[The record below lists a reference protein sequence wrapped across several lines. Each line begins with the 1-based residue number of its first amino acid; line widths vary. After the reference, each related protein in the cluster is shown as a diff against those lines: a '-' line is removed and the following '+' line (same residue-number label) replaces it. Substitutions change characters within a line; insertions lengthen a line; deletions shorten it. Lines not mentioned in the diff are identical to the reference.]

1 MVKINAELAELI
13 GAHIGDGS
21 MGFYQGHPVISFFGH
36 PVEDK
41 EYVISI
47 LKIYEKYFGIKAN
60 LRKWSGVIGFQ
71 FFSKDVFNFF
81 KSLNIP
87 VGPKYNAAIPL
98 IIINSNDR
106 ILASFIRGIFD
117 TDGTLYFERKNGK
130 YYPRIQLKIT
140 SKNVAMQIL
149 KILNNNFGVTTT
161 LYKRKEKTNWKVSY
175 FVETRGVKN
184 LATWME
190 KIGFRNIKNLS
201 KLILWHRDLNPKL
214 QFSSRINL
222 IKNLGL

>member
-36 PVEDK
+36 PIEDK

-87 VGPKYNAAIPL
+87 TGKKHNAEIPL
-98 IIINSNDR
+98 IIMKSNKK

-117 TDGTLYFERKNGK
+117 TDGTVYFERKNGK

-140 SKNVAMQIL
+140 SKAVAMQIFE
-149 KILNNNFGVTTT
+149 ILNRNFEIRAT
-161 LYKRKEKTNWKVSY
+161 LYKRRERPNWKVSY
-175 FVETRGVKN
+175 FVEIRGVKN
-184 LATWME
+184 LVVWIK

-201 KLILWHRDLNPKL
+201 KVLLWHRDLNPKL

-222 IKNLGL
+222 IKNLGH